1 MINRQ
6 ENCVIFDLD
15 AHGIDAEIQSCLL
28 EFFEAA
34 IKSISPTLVHEA
46 RFNTSD
52 FATAKERGCD
62 GFDFVVRRVFVDGQ
76 VRWRGQF
83 ELGDKWLNVT
93 GRLDSHQAE
102 TQSQF
107 V

>member
-1 MINRQ
+1 MIKNNEKTVISDVSFHSIDT
-6 ENCVIFDLD
+6 EN
-15 AHGIDAEIQSCLL
+15 QSCLL

-34 IKSISPTLVHEA
+34 IKSISPTLVYEA

-62 GFDFVVRRVFVDGQ
+62 GFDLVVRRVCVDGQ
-76 VRWRGQF
+76 VHWRGQF

-93 GRLDSHQAE
+93 GRLDSH
-102 TQSQF
+102 
-107 V
+107 